1 MSEMKLYYLRRLK
14 RIAKRLNE
22 TQNPTEFR
30 VLVKAAKEIAS
41 NLRGQYSN
49 DTHTDA
55 SNDDIDWITMEN
67 GEHVPLVGGVAIG
80 GPMKG
85 KNFSDAK
92 SQKRS
97 SHQSSG
103 SSSSSASRANRPIV
117 HGKDISTSYTGEGDI
132 KSVMK
137 AQGFD
142 GLPKVVSKDE
152 FDKAVKASNFIAQR
166 TYAASDQETLDK
178 YQDMLYN
185 GEWYVECTEGGAQY
199 GQGMYCAADY
209 EGNLSDGIKAEMKHY
224 ASIGKN
230 RWPVNWGEVRKMKA
244 KEANKAYHDALNKG
258 MDMMTEDQKLVFTL
272 MDLTKK
278 PSDKATDLACEILR
292 KMNPDERAK
301 FDALRTS
308 TLTEAFNAS
317 YDIKYMPDDDYA
329 ASHGLGAKIAT
340 ETLTLDPSSKIAK
353 YRDLAKA
360 YYGLP
365 TEDWDTVM
373 ENAKK
378 EGIKKIGEKYGAEV
392 ADAYATVVTGN
403 QKMTVT
409 EALKIT
415 ESLGSNEM
423 DDINSIYNNSRNSAE
438 NKFYKHQEKREKEGD
453 AIREKFPDIGAYAA
467 SLGYD
472 AINAGGHGKSGSYT
486 VILNRTKTIFLD
498 QGTKTDAFD
507 ADGDEQITFVPYED
521 GFIYALKGKEVVGWV
536 KVFTVEKKANA

>member
-1 MSEMKLYYLRRLK
+1 MENRMSEMKLYYLRRLK

-41 NLRGQYSN
+41 NLRAQYSN

-67 GEHVPLVGGVAIG
+67 GQHVPLVGGVAVG
-80 GPMKG
+80 GSMKG

-224 ASIGKN
+224 ASIGKK

-278 PSDKATDLACEILR
+278 PSDKATDLASEILR
-292 KMNPDERAK
+292 KMDPDERAK

-317 YDIKYMPDDDYA
+317 YDIKYMPDDDYV

-340 ETLTLDPSSKIAK
+340 ETLTLDPSAKIITYAEIDEMRATSGLDYLNEKIA
-353 YRDLAKA
+353 
-360 YYGLP
+360 
-365 TEDWDTVM
+365 
-373 ENAKK
+373 
-378 EGIKKIGEKYGAEV
+378 
-392 ADAYATVVTGN
+392 AYADSKDEGCAALLRIEIGTMKKGDFQKAEKWAGEHPGEAEAVESFVV
-403 QKMTVT
+403 QARKEAKEVERKAAKMD
-409 EALKIT
+409 
-415 ESLGSNEM
+415 M
-423 DDINSIYNNSRNSAE
+423 
-438 NKFYKHQEKREKEGD
+438 
-453 AIREKFPDIGAYAA
+453 GAFAA
-467 SLGYD
+467 MKGYD
-472 AINAGGHGKSGSYT
+472 AINAGGHGQSGSYT

-498 QGTKTDAFD
+498 PGTKTDAFD
-507 ADGDEQITFVPYED
+507 ADEDEQITFVPYED